1 MVAASLIGWVF
12 TSKDGTLVRNM
23 SCTSDDEFERNS
35 SPVITSTGTGE
46 SAAERLLIRVPVTII
61 FSTFSAPSSASCAN
75 VGADIAAKNGSEL
88 AIIAEVIRLSFLPLE
103 ACVVFN
109 VFLLQEPGFKWFLL
123 L

>member
-61 FSTFSAPSSASCAN
+61 FSTFSALSSASCAN